1 MVYHFMGFDLTNT
14 QLIVAAVALVVVILI
29 AVGAI
34 VRNRRTRT
42 LAFRNRFGSEY
53 DRAVLTHGSPRKAE
67 ATLADRETRVE
78 ALKIRELGATERE
91 RFVAEWQTVQ
101 SRFLDHPRAAVTEAD
116 DLINALLEARGYP
129 KAGFEQRAADI
140 SVHYP
145 RVMENYRVAHA
156 IAVRPGQPGAT
167 TEDLR
172 TAMIQYRAIF
182 DDLLQAQKAIE
193 TRTAA

>member
-53 DRAVLTHGSPRKAE
+53 DRAGLTHGSPRKAE

-91 RFVAEWQTVQ
+91 RFVVEWRAVQ
-101 SRFLDHPRAAVTEAD
+101 ARFVDHPKSAVSEAD
-116 DLINALLEARGYP
+116 VLISALLVALGYP

-140 SVHYP
+140 SVGYP
-145 RVMENYRVAHA
+145 KLMEDYRRANA
-156 IAVRPGQPGAT
+156 IAVRPGRVDAS
-167 TEDLR
+167 TEELR
-172 TAMIQYRAIF
+172 KAMIQYRTIF
-182 DDLLQAQKAIE
+182 DELVQVHKS
-193 TRTAA
+193 